1 MNALKSQVVAD
12 AVEEIIKQAENRLPV
27 DVIKALVG
35 ARDTETDKTAT
46 SQLDAIL
53 ENISIADDRSIPMC
67 QDTGILVFF
76 VEIGRDA
83 RIGFDLD
90 GAIYQGVKQ
99 ATNSVPLRPNAV
111 EPLTRLN
118 SGDNT
123 GDGLPDINYSFK
135 DGKAITITVAPK
147 GAGSENMSAFRMLKP
162 SQVGSVKDFVV
173 ETVQNAGGMPCPPI
187 IVGVGIGGSFDKSA
201 RLAKRSLLRNL
212 GDMDEY
218 ELDILQAIN
227 SLGIGPMGLGG
238 RTTALAVHVE
248 KAHCHTASLPVS
260 VNIQCWANR
269 HASVTLD
276 AGYDLTHLSEQYK
289 TRHHPIEQH
298 ITKHHLTEQHK
309 TRHHPAEQHITK
321 HHLIE
326 QHKTRHHPIEQHKTK
341 HHLTEQH
348 KTRHHLAEKHMTGQ
362 DVPHHLTT
370 PLTRDDIMELQAG
383 DIVYLSGTIYT
394 ARDEAHLRI
403 LELTNEGKPLPFD
416 LEGAALYHCGPLMQK
431 DKGGWR
437 TVAAGP
443 TTSARMTDMTPQVLD
458 NYNVRAIIGKGGMKN
473 IAPVLEERC
482 VYLAYTGGCAA
493 LAVDMIK
500 DVRDVH
506 WLDLGMPEAVWVL
519 EVENFGPLV
528 VGVDAKGRDLYEEVL
543 GLALK

>member
-1 MNALKSQVVAD
+1 MNVLKSQLVAD
-12 AVEEIIKQAENRLPV
+12 AVEEIIRQAQTRLPP
-27 DVIKALVG
+27 DVVEGLVV

-46 SQLDAIL
+46 AQLDAIL
-53 ENISIADDRSIPMC
+53 ENISIADDRAIPMC

-83 RIGFDLD
+83 CIVLDLD
-90 GAIYQGVKQ
+90 RAIREGVKQ

-135 DGKAITITVAPK
+135 DGKDITITVAPK
-147 GAGSENMSAFRMLKP
+147 GAGSENMSAFTMLKP

-173 ETVQNAGGMPCPPI
+173 ETVQKAGGMPCPPI
-187 IVGVGIGGSFDKSA
+187 IMGVGIGGSFDKSA
-201 RLAKRSLLRNL
+201 RLAKLSLLRNL

-218 ELDILQAIN
+218 EQELLEAIN

-248 KAHCHTASLPVS
+248 KAHCHTASLPVA

-276 AGYDLTHLSEQYK
+276 AGHDLTHLSEQYK
-289 TRHHPIEQH
+289 TM
-298 ITKHHLTEQHK
+298 HHLTEQHTNK
-309 TRHHPAEQHITK
+309 HQLAEQHMAGK
-321 HHLIE
+321 N
-326 QHKTRHHPIEQHKTK
+326 
-341 HHLTEQH
+341 
-348 KTRHHLAEKHMTGQ
+348 
-362 DVPHHLTT
+362 VPHHLTT
-370 PLTRDDIMELQAG
+370 PLTQDDIMELQAG

-403 LELTNEGKPLPFD
+403 LELTDGGKPLPFD
-416 LEGAALYHCGPLMQK
+416 LEGAVLYHCGPLMQK
-431 DKGGWR
+431 NKGGWR

-473 IAPVLEERC
+473 IAQVLEDRC

-519 EVENFGPLV
+519 EVENFGPLI
-528 VGVDAKGRDLYEEVL
+528 VGVDAKGRDLYEEVS

>member
-1 MNALKSQVVAD
+1 MNVLKSQVVAD
-12 AVEEIIKQAENRLPV
+12 TVEEIIKQAETRLPL
-27 DVIKALVG
+27 DVIEALVG
-35 ARDTETDKTAT
+35 ARDVETDKTAT
-46 SQLDAIL
+46 AQLDAIL
-53 ENISIADDRSIPMC
+53 ENISIADDRAIPMC

-90 GAIYQGVKQ
+90 WAIHQGVKQ

-147 GAGSENMSAFRMLKP
+147 GAGSENTSAFRMLKP
-162 SQVGSVKDFVV
+162 SEVGNVKDFVV
-173 ETVQNAGGMPCPPI
+173 ETVQKAGGMPCPPI

-201 RLAKRSLLRNL
+201 RLAKRSLLRSL

-218 ELDILQAIN
+218 ELELLEAIN

-248 KAHCHTASLPVS
+248 KAHCHTASLPVA

-269 HASVTLD
+269 YASVTLD
-276 AGYDLTHLSEQYK
+276 AGHDLAHLDEQYK
-289 TRHHPIEQH
+289 TGHNLVEQH
-298 ITKHHLTEQHK
+298 MNKHHLAKQNITKHHLTEQHING
-309 TRHHPAEQHITK
+309 HNQ
-321 HHLIE
+321 
-326 QHKTRHHPIEQHKTK
+326 
-341 HHLTEQH
+341 
-348 KTRHHLAEKHMTGQ
+348 TGQ

-370 PLTRDDIMELQAG
+370 PLGRDDIMELQAG

-403 LELTNEGKPLPFD
+403 LELTDEGKPLPFD

-431 DKGGWR
+431 DESGWR

-473 IAPVLEERC
+473 IAPVLGDRC

>member
-1 MNALKSQVVAD
+1 MNALKSQLVAD
-12 AVEEIIKQAENRLPV
+12 AVEEMIRQAETGLSP
-27 DVIKALVG
+27 DVVEALVC
-35 ARDTETDKTAT
+35 ARDAEIDKTAT

-53 ENISIADDRSIPMC
+53 ENIFIAKKRCVPMC

-83 RIGFDLD
+83 RIVLDLD
-90 GAIYQGVKQ
+90 WAIRQGVKQ
-99 ATNSVPLRPNAV
+99 ATDSVPLRPNAV

-135 DGKAITITVAPK
+135 DGTTITITVAPK
-147 GAGSENMSAFRMLKP
+147 GAGSENMSALKMLKP
-162 SQVGSVKDFVV
+162 SQVGSVKEFVV
-173 ETVQNAGGMPCPPI
+173 ETVQKAGGMPCPPI

-201 RLAKRSLLRNL
+201 RLAKRSLLRSL

-218 ELDILQAIN
+218 ELEILQAIN

-248 KAHCHTASLPVS
+248 KAHCHTASLPVA

-269 HASVTLD
+269 HASVTLN
-276 AGYDLTHLSEQYK
+276 AGHDLTHLSEQYK
-289 TRHHPIEQH
+289 TRYHSTEQH
-298 ITKHHLTEQHK
+298 SNKHNLTEQQTNKHQL
-309 TRHHPAEQHITK
+309 AEQ
-321 HHLIE
+321 
-326 QHKTRHHPIEQHKTK
+326 
-341 HHLTEQH
+341 
-348 KTRHHLAEKHMTGQ
+348 HMTGQ

-370 PLTRDDIMELQAG
+370 PLTRNDIMELQAG

-403 LELTNEGKPLPFD
+403 LELTNEAKALPFD

-431 DKGGWR
+431 DNGGWR

-443 TTSARMTDMTPQVLD
+443 TTSARMIDMTPQVLD
-458 NYNVRAIIGKGGMKN
+458 NYDVRAIIGKGGMKN
-473 IAPVLEERC
+473 IAPVVEDRC

-500 DVRDVH
+500 DVKDVH

-519 EVENFGPLV
+519 EVESFGPLV
-528 VGVDAKGRDLYEEVL
+528 VGVDAKGRDLYEEIFL
-543 GLALK
+543 DQTL

>member
-1 MNALKSQVVAD
+1 MNVLKSQVVAD
-12 AVEEIIKQAENRLPV
+12 AVEEMIKQAETNLPP
-27 DVIKALVG
+27 DVIGALVG
-35 ARDTETDKTAT
+35 ARDVETDKTAT
-46 SQLDAIL
+46 AQIDAIL
-53 ENISIADDRSIPMC
+53 ENISIADDRAIPMC

-90 GAIYQGVKQ
+90 GAIHQGVKQ

-201 RLAKRSLLRNL
+201 RLAKRSLLRKL

-218 ELDILQAIN
+218 ELEILQAIN

-248 KAHCHTASLPVS
+248 KAHCHTASLPVA

-276 AGYDLTHLSEQYK
+276 AGDDLAHVTEQQINNHYP
-289 TRHHPIEQH
+289 TEEYM
-298 ITKHHLTEQHK
+298 TKHHLTEQHV
-309 TRHHPAEQHITK
+309 
-321 HHLIE
+321 
-326 QHKTRHHPIEQHKTK
+326 
-341 HHLTEQH
+341 TEH
-348 KTRHHLAEKHMTGQ
+348 NLTGQ

-403 LELTNEGKPLPFD
+403 LELTDEGKPLPFD

-458 NYNVRAIIGKGGMKN
+458 NYNIRAIIGKGGMKN
-473 IAPVLEERC
+473 IAPVLEDRC

-506 WLDLGMPEAVWVL
+506 WLDMGMPEAVWVL

>member
-1 MNALKSQVVAD
+1 MNALKSQLVAD
-12 AVEEIIKQAENRLPV
+12 AVEEIIRQVQTRLPP
-27 DVIKALVG
+27 DVVEGLVV

-46 SQLDAIL
+46 AQLDAIL
-53 ENISIADDRSIPMC
+53 ENISIADERGIPMC

-83 RIGFDLD
+83 CIVLDLD
-90 GAIYQGVKQ
+90 WAIREGVKQ

-135 DGKAITITVAPK
+135 DGKAIIITVAPK

-173 ETVQNAGGMPCPPI
+173 ETVQKAGGMPCPPI

-218 ELDILQAIN
+218 ELEILEAIN

-248 KAHCHTASLPVS
+248 KAHCHTASLPVA

-276 AGYDLTHLSEQYK
+276 AGHDLTHLSEQYK
-289 TRHHPIEQH
+289 TM
-298 ITKHHLTEQHK
+298 HHLTEQHTNK
-309 TRHHPAEQHITK
+309 HQLAEQ
-321 HHLIE
+321 
-326 QHKTRHHPIEQHKTK
+326 
-341 HHLTEQH
+341 
-348 KTRHHLAEKHMTGQ
+348 HMTGQ
-362 DVPHHLTT
+362 DVPHHLTI
-370 PLTRDDIMELQAG
+370 PLGRDDIMELQAG

-403 LELTNEGKPLPFD
+403 LELTDEGKPLPFD
-416 LEGAALYHCGPLMQK
+416 LEGAVLYHCGPLMQK

-473 IAPVLEERC
+473 IAPVLEDRC

-519 EVENFGPLV
+519 EVENFGPLI
-528 VGVDAKGRDLYEEVL
+528 VGVDAKGRDLYGEVS

>member
-1 MNALKSQVVAD
+1 MNVLKSQVVAD
-12 AVEEIIKQAENRLPV
+12 AVEEMIKQAETNLPP
-27 DVIKALVG
+27 DVIEALVG
-35 ARDTETDKTAT
+35 ARDVETDKTAT
-46 SQLDAIL
+46 AQIDAIL
-53 ENISIADDRSIPMC
+53 ENISIADDRAIPMC

-90 GAIYQGVKQ
+90 GAIHQGVKQ

-162 SQVGSVKDFVV
+162 SQVGRVKDFVV

-201 RLAKRSLLRNL
+201 RLAKRSLLRKL

-218 ELDILQAIN
+218 ELEILQAIN

-248 KAHCHTASLPVS
+248 KAHCHTASLPVA

-276 AGYDLTHLSEQYK
+276 AGDDLAHVTEQQINNHYP
-289 TRHHPIEQH
+289 TEEYM
-298 ITKHHLTEQHK
+298 TKHHLTEQHM
-309 TRHHPAEQHITK
+309 TGHN
-321 HHLIE
+321 L
-326 QHKTRHHPIEQHKTK
+326 
-341 HHLTEQH
+341 
-348 KTRHHLAEKHMTGQ
+348 TGQ

-370 PLTRDDIMELQAG
+370 PLTQDDIMELQAG

-403 LELTNEGKPLPFD
+403 LELTNEDKPLPFD

-458 NYNVRAIIGKGGMKN
+458 NYNIRAIIGKGGMKN
-473 IAPVLEERC
+473 IAPVLEDRC

-500 DVRDVH
+500 GVRDVH

-519 EVENFGPLV
+519 EVENFGPLI
-528 VGVDAKGRDLYEEVL
+528 VGVDARGRDLYGEVS

>member
-1 MNALKSQVVAD
+1 MNVLKSQVVAD
-12 AVEEIIKQAENRLPV
+12 AVEEMIKQAETNLPP
-27 DVIKALVG
+27 DVIEALVG
-35 ARDTETDKTAT
+35 ARDVETDKTAT
-46 SQLDAIL
+46 AQIDAIL
-53 ENISIADDRSIPMC
+53 ENISIADDRAIPMC

-90 GAIYQGVKQ
+90 GAIHQGVKQ

-173 ETVQNAGGMPCPPI
+173 ETVQKAGGMPCPPI

-201 RLAKRSLLRNL
+201 RLAKRSLLRKL

-218 ELDILQAIN
+218 ELEILQAIN

-248 KAHCHTASLPVS
+248 KAHCHTASLPVA

-276 AGYDLTHLSEQYK
+276 AGDDLAHVTEQQINNHYP
-289 TRHHPIEQH
+289 TEEYM
-298 ITKHHLTEQHK
+298 TKHHLTEQHV
-309 TRHHPAEQHITK
+309 TEHN
-321 HHLIE
+321 
-326 QHKTRHHPIEQHKTK
+326 
-341 HHLTEQH
+341 LTEQH
-348 KTRHHLAEKHMTGQ
+348 VTEHNLTEQHVTEHNLTGQ

-403 LELTNEGKPLPFD
+403 LELTNKGKPLPFD

-431 DKGGWR
+431 DKSGWR

-443 TTSARMTDMTPQVLD
+443 TTSARMTDMTPQMLD
-458 NYNVRAIIGKGGMKN
+458 NYNIRAIIGKGGMKN
-473 IAPVLEERC
+473 IAPVLEDRC

-506 WLDLGMPEAVWVL
+506 WLDMGMPEAVWVL

>member
-1 MNALKSQVVAD
+1 MSALKSQIVAD
-12 AVEEIIKQAENRLPV
+12 AVEEIIRQAETRLPL
-27 DVIKALVG
+27 DVIEGLVS
-35 ARDTETDKTAT
+35 ARDAETNKTAT

-53 ENISIADDRSIPMC
+53 ENISIADDRAIPMC

-83 RIGFDLD
+83 HIGFDLD
-90 GAIYQGVKQ
+90 GAIRQGVKQ

-111 EPLTRLN
+111 EPLTRQN

-135 DGKAITITVAPK
+135 DDKAIIITVAPK
-147 GAGSENMSAFRMLKP
+147 GAGSENMSAFRMLRP
-162 SQVGSVKDFVV
+162 SQVGSVKEFVV
-173 ETVQNAGGMPCPPI
+173 ETVLKAGGMPCPPI
-187 IVGVGIGGSFDKSA
+187 IVGIGIGGSFDKSA

-212 GDMDEY
+212 EDMDEY
-218 ELDILQAIN
+218 ELEILEAIN

-248 KAHCHTASLPVS
+248 KAHCHTASLPVA

-269 HASVTLD
+269 HASVTLE
-276 AGYDLTHLSEQYK
+276 AGHDMAHLAEQHTNKHRLTEPDM
-289 TRHHPIEQH
+289 TEHHPIEQH
-298 ITKHHLTEQHK
+298 
-309 TRHHPAEQHITK
+309 
-321 HHLIE
+321 
-326 QHKTRHHPIEQHKTK
+326 
-341 HHLTEQH
+341 
-348 KTRHHLAEKHMTGQ
+348 MTGQ
-362 DVPHHLTT
+362 DMTEHHMAI
-370 PLTRDDIMELQAG
+370 PLARDDIIELQAG

-403 LELTNEGKPLPFD
+403 LELTDEGKPLPFD

-431 DKGGWR
+431 DEDGWR

-473 IAPVLEERC
+473 IAPVLEDRC

-506 WLDLGMPEAVWVL
+506 WLDMGMPEAVWVL
-519 EVENFGPLV
+519 EVESFGPLV
-528 VGVDAKGRDLYEEVL
+528 VGVDAKGRDLYEEII
-543 GLALK
+543 GANRYRSQ